1 MDLIKHFWYLIHVE
15 RQNFFFN
22 SISSDIIDDTIVN
35 NYNVL
40 VSIIFKQFGRC
51 FELFDIA
58 E

>member
-1 MDLIKHFWYLIHVE
+1 MDLIKHIWYLIHVE
-15 RQNFFFN
+15 QQKKNVN
-22 SISSDIIDDTIVN
+22 SISSDLIDDTIEN

-51 FELFDIA
+51 FGLFDIA